1 MTFLDELVGSL
12 RDRGR
17 VVVFAE
23 GSDERIL
30 LAARRLADDAL
41 ARAVLLGAVEE
52 IQSVAARL
60 SVPLEGL
67 TLIDPRSSDRRERYV
82 EQYLRH
88 RPRATARVAQRLVS
102 EPLFFGGAMVGVG
115 DADAMV
121 AGAAT
126 TTARVIEASLMTVGL
141 DEGIRTPSSAFV
153 MLVPGAG
160 GERPLLFADCALN
173 IDPSADELADIAIAS
188 ARSFARLSGDT
199 PRVALLSFSTR
210 GSGRHASVD
219 KVREASRLARARAP
233 ELAIDGELQADAALI
248 HRVANIKVKDGSA
261 VAGAANVLIFPDI
274 NAGNI
279 AYKLVQHLAGAAAL
293 GPFLQGLARPV
304 SDLSRGA
311 DVDEVAT
318 TTILTLAGAEGRV

>member
-1 MTFLDELVGSL
+1 MTFLDKLAGTL

-17 VVVFAE
+17 VVVFPE

-30 LAARRLADDAL
+30 LAARRLVDDAF
-41 ARAVLLGAVEE
+41 ARAVLLGAVAE
-52 IQSVAARL
+52 IESVAGQL
-60 SVPLEGL
+60 GIPLAGL
-67 TLIDPRSSDRRERYV
+67 TIIDPGNSDRLERYV
-82 EQYLRH
+82 EQFLRN
-88 RPRATARVAQRLVS
+88 RSRASARVARRLVVK
-102 EPLFFGGAMVGVG
+102 PLFFGGAMVGVG

-121 AGAAT
+121 AGVAT

-141 DEGIRTPSSAFV
+141 DEGIRTPSSAFM

-188 ARSFARLSGDT
+188 ARSFSRLTGDT

-219 KVREASRLARARAP
+219 KVIEALHLARERAP

-248 HRVANIKVKDGSA
+248 HRVANVKVKDGSA

-279 AYKLVQHLAGAAAL
+279 AYKLVQYLAGATAL
-293 GPFLQGLARPV
+293 GPFLQGLVRPV

-318 TTILTLAGAEGRV
+318 TTILTLAGAAP